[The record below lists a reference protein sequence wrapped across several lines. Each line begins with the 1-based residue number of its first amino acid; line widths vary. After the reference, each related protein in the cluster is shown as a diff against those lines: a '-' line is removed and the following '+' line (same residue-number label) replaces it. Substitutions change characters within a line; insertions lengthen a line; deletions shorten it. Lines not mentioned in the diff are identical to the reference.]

1 MKVFTYI
8 FIIASI
14 ALIIFN
20 ITLLDFDNLM
30 EGDSVIALISIAAVA
45 CGIVLMLILSQA
57 KKIVQKEKELRRNQ

>member
-8 FIIASI
+8 YIIASI

-20 ITLLDFDNLM
+20 ITILDFDNLM
-30 EGDSVIALISIAAVA
+30 EGNSLIALISIVAVA

-57 KKIVQKEKELRRNQ
+57 KKIVQKEKELRRN

>member
-20 ITLLDFDNLM
+20 ITLLDYNNLL
-30 EGDSVIALISIAAVA
+30 EGDSVIALISIVAVA
-45 CGIVLMLILSQA
+45 CGVILMLILNQA
-57 KKIVQKEKELRRNQ
+57 KKIAKKEKLLRRNQ